1 MWKASVKDIGG
12 EVLCVSQ
19 FTLMASTSKGS
30 KPDFHRAMVCRVFT
44 PGEIFMITL
53 LLAFQGS
60 ESSSELYSVFLGKMR
75 EAYTPDKIKGSSRE
89 VPCAFLLFVF
99 CFLSWDMPF
108 SVNNSC
114 ARSRE
119 TPFVVLFPVRRKVWS
134 YDERLTYKRGAP
146 MVLPQHLPAV
156 LRVLGIFNSTLNE

>member
-1 MWKASVKDIGG
+1 MKDIGG

-44 PGEIFMITL
+44 PGEIFMITI

-75 EAYTPDKIKGSSRE
+75 EAYTPEKIKGSSRE
-89 VPCAFLLFVF
+89 VPCAFLLFVSVFSPGIHLSPSTIPAHAHERLLLLF
-99 CFLSWDMPF
+99 CFLPDGKFGAMMNVSLTNEVRPWF
-108 SVNNSC
+108 CLN
-114 ARSRE
+114 
-119 TPFVVLFPVRRKVWS
+119 TFPLCFECLAS
-134 YDERLTYKRGAP
+134 
-146 MVLPQHLPAV
+146 
-156 LRVLGIFNSTLNE
+156 ST